1 VTAVLEH
8 RIGLHAAWQNFFQS
22 EDLFNAVV
30 QLQLESWKVKS
41 VQACCRGLWSR
52 FRRQSC

>member
-30 QLQLESWKVKS
+30 QLQLES
-41 VQACCRGLWSR
+41 
-52 FRRQSC
+52 